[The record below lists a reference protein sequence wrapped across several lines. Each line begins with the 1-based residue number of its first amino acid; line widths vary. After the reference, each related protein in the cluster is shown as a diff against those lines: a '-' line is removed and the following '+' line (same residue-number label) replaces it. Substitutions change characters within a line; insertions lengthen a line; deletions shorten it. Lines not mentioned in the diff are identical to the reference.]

1 MKRHQQ
7 YPYLLTPLS
16 IAGIYLLISALWILL
31 SDYAIFLITDNLR
44 TASWLQTVKGW
55 FFVVSSTLL
64 LYFLIRKAIV
74 ALEHVLRESEDD
86 KQHLRSVFDASQD
99 GLITLDKEERITF
112 ISASAAAIFGIF
124 GDPAGRLS
132 LDSLIAPA
140 SAEAFREV
148 LKKELD
154 SILTQSPLSLSMHV
168 EARRASGAC
177 FPAEMRLSGG
187 HRLGEPFVLCCIRDL
202 SEKRH
207 AEQEHR
213 LLLLAMEQ
221 AKEGIVIGDMHNHVQ
236 YMNHSM
242 TDFVKRRACSD
253 ETFIR
258 VICGECKDS
267 ALCWQDV
274 CQYASQGLA
283 WTCPNL
289 SRRNEVTDDA
299 WDITV
304 FPIAEE
310 GSDTIQLV
318 GMVRDVSEQQ
328 KLEKK
333 LREAQRMES
342 VGLLAGGIAHDFN
355 NLLTAILGYTEMA
368 IEDLPK
374 DSQTRLD
381 LEQVVVAGQRAKDLV
396 FQILTFS
403 RNVEQK
409 MVPVALRPL
418 VKEALKLLRATL
430 PSTISIH
437 EELGGD
443 DAMVMGDLT
452 RLHQVLM
459 NLCTNAFHAMEEN
472 GGELSV
478 ALHRVTAEAP
488 PERRLPGLN
497 PGTYVRLTVRDTGH
511 GMDRATI
518 DRIFDPFF
526 TTKAENKGTGLGLSV
541 VHGIVQSHEG
551 YITVYSEPGKGTVFN
566 VFLPAIDAESET
578 PPAVE
583 EALPRGT
590 ERVLVV
596 DDEELLANL
605 ARMGLGSLGY
615 EATSFTSP
623 EQALASL
630 SANPSHFD
638 LILTDQT
645 MPGRT
650 GIQLARDARAIRPDI
665 PVVLFSGFVD
675 QDIIN
680 RAKSSGIVAVLR
692 KPARLRE
699 LAKTI
704 RDALDNARP
713 S

>member
-1 MKRHQQ
+1 MKHDQQ

-16 IAGIYLLISALWILL
+16 IAGIYLLFSALWILL
-31 SDYAIFLITDNLR
+31 SDYAIFLITDNIR

-112 ISASAAAIFGIF
+112 ISASAAAIFGIS
-124 GDPAGRLS
+124 GDPAGQLF
-132 LDSLIAPA
+132 LDSLLAPA
-140 SAEAFREV
+140 SAEAFRKV
-148 LKKELD
+148 LKQELD
-154 SILTQSPLSLSMHV
+154 SILSQSPLSLSMHV

-177 FPAEMRLSGG
+177 FPAEMRISGG
-187 HRLGEPFVLCCIRDL
+187 HRLGKPFVLCCIRDL

-207 AEQEHR
+207 AEQENR
-213 LLLLAMEQ
+213 LLQLAMEQ

-242 TDFVKRRACSD
+242 TNFVERRGCSD

-258 VICGECKDS
+258 VICSACKDS

-289 SRRNEVTDDA
+289 SQPNDVTGDA

-578 PPAVE
+578 PPAEE

-680 RAKSSGIVAVLR
+680 RATSSGIVAVLR

-704 RDALDNARP
+704 RDALNNARP